1 MGIFRRSGSTPGDE
15 PVAGLDGE
23 SGETVEEQ
31 WPLGPTGRP
40 LHPVGAYFEA
50 AFRRFGI
57 NFTGY
62 LAVTL
67 NGASD
72 ITVIHSGSMPSAY

>member
-15 PVAGLDGE
+15 PVAGHDGE

-50 AFRRFGI
+50 AFPDLEYTWLPTEGGDDRIVLMERDA
-57 NFTGY
+57 
-62 LAVTL
+62 L
-67 NGASD
+67 
-72 ITVIHSGSMPSAY
+72 P